1 MARTRY
7 EPEPEDEDEYDP
19 SDDYDAY
26 RDYDPDDPETYPAG
40 IYDDDGPPLVPCP
53 YCKEEIAEDTER
65 CPECGNYLSRE
76 DQPVERRSL
85 SWFVLVVLVLL
96 IVAVWI
102 FGG

>member
-1 MARTRY
+1 
-7 EPEPEDEDEYDP
+7 
-19 SDDYDAY
+19 
-26 RDYDPDDPETYPAG
+26 
-40 IYDDDGPPLVPCP
+40 VPCP